1 MTPGDHGASAGERT
15 RPSLLMVATVSS
27 TLRVF
32 LKPYAIHFRQLG
44 WRVEAAGNGVS
55 RDPGLAGVFDQ
66 LHELP
71 FSRSIL
77 DVAGMMGAMRDLAR
91 ILESGYDIV
100 HVHTPI
106 AAFVTRAAIRRMPSG
121 TRPAAVYTSHGFYFH
136 RGGYAVTN
144 AMFLAAEKL
153 AGRWTDRLV
162 VINEEDYEAAR
173 RNRLVSPGHVRL
185 LPGIGIETGTF
196 ARSGLRDEDV
206 AQARHGA
213 GLGPGT
219 PLFAVV
225 GELNR
230 NKRPGDAIRALASM
244 RHTEAH
250 LVFLGAGDPARLRAL
265 ADEKGVGRR
274 VWFTGFIE
282 DVRPIVGSA
291 AALVLASKREGLARS
306 IMEALALEVPV
317 VASGARGN
325 LDLVGNDSGFIV
337 ATGDVAA
344 LARAMDRILDD
355 PEEARAM
362 GVRGRK
368 RMVERYELSIL
379 ITHHEALYRELLAER
394 SR

>member
-1 MTPGDHGASAGERT
+1 MTPGDHCANAGERT

-55 RDPGLAGVFDQ
+55 LDPGLAGVFDQ

-136 RGGYAVTN
+136 RSGYAATN
-144 AMFLAAEKL
+144 ALFLAAEKL

-162 VINEEDYEAAR
+162 VINEEDYKAAR

-196 ARSGLRDEDV
+196 V
-206 AQARHGA
+206 
-213 GLGPGT
+213 
-219 PLFAVV
+219 
-225 GELNR
+225 
-230 NKRPGDAIRALASM
+230 I
-244 RHTEAH
+244 
-250 LVFLGAGDPARLRAL
+250 
-265 ADEKGVGRR
+265 
-274 VWFTGFIE
+274 
-282 DVRPIVGSA
+282 A
-291 AALVLASKREGLARS
+291 AAITSISFACMRADSHSAS
-306 IMEALALEVPV
+306 I
-317 VASGARGN
+317 
-325 LDLVGNDSGFIV
+325 D
-337 ATGDVAA
+337 
-344 LARAMDRILDD
+344 
-355 PEEARAM
+355 
-362 GVRGRK
+362 
-368 RMVERYELSIL
+368 
-379 ITHHEALYRELLAER
+379 
-394 SR
+394 